1 MRSPC
6 AFFDARGAPLKRVGS
21 MKARRRLT
29 LGLAAAAAGLG
40 LGVITL
46 LWPIGALVSIGLLQV
61 LIVVLVIDTRQT
73 LSARLNAT
81 VRNFENRLNGRLAR
95 YRGGGSAHAAGAQRR
110 RAAPSAVRDT
120 PTLDLAGGIPQK
132 PARGVPAEGAPT
144 DPSLITHTSTPWAGG
159 IADPQNKA
167 IEGWVRRDGSTDPIT
182 ADLYLDDQL
191 VTAGVVCD
199 SPLPTWV
206 DGESAAGGFGFRVPV
221 EAISRTRDVVTV
233 SLRDPAS
240 GATIISR
247 EVAAAPL
254 KDSYRGRVEVTDAV
268 AMRGWAVNENAPAE
282 TFEVEVLLDG
292 HPYTTA
298 KTDVPRRDLVKAGLS
313 TGRGGLTFTNP
324 LLEWLLDGD
333 THTLALRFPDQTM
346 SDEVKV
352 VAPPLRTRGGSS
364 IVHTAP
370 TRPVAIIV
378 PIYNAADD
386 VEVCI
391 ERLLAYTPSH
401 ATIILIDDCS
411 SDPRVREILG
421 RYEGSPQ
428 LRILRN
434 DENLGF
440 TRTVNRGIA
449 AADRD
454 DVILLNS
461 DARVTPG
468 WLQGILTA
476 STSSARI
483 ATVTAMSDRAGAFS
497 APNIGNDNPLPAGVD
512 EITYARAFRRR
523 SLGLYPR
530 VPTGNGFCMWISRLC
545 IDELGAL
552 DEVAF
557 PRGYGEENDFCM
569 RAGRAGWIHVIDDRT
584 YVFHDRSKSFGES
597 KGDLLASGRAV
608 IDARYPEYSHVIRT
622 FRESPRIALARN
634 RARLALSDAQS
645 GTADSPRVLFVISTN
660 TGGTPQTNADLM
672 NALEDAI
679 DPWILRCDS
688 REVTLSRVVDGDIEE
703 VRSHVL
709 RDAVEPIRHIS
720 PEYDAVVAS
729 WLDHFGFDV
738 VHIRH
743 LLWHSL
749 SLPRIAKELG
759 MEVVLSFH
767 DFYAL
772 SPNLKLIDDEGVYL
786 GDAYT
791 PSVSEYRDTGWRGSQ
806 FPTPSG
812 SWLHWWQRRFWSAIE
827 VCDAYVT
834 TSDSARDLIA
844 SRFPELD
851 VSRFHVI
858 EHGRDFD
865 RFRSVAATPAH
876 GEPLRILVPG
886 GISAAKGREVLRAI
900 AAADTSRDIEWH
912 VLGTMKA
919 SFGPDGSRIVQH
931 GSYDRSEFG
940 RLVEK
945 IAPHAGV
952 VLSIW
957 DETYCHTLTEMWSV
971 GLPVFVLDFP
981 NVAQR
986 VRRFGAGWVL
996 AGMEGPSLL
1005 NQITSALFDRKNRVA
1020 ALDGVREWQHGWG
1033 MAWTTTQMS
1042 LRYLDIYRQLL
1053 SDDRASSVVRVGVLA
1068 PSSRDFAQAPE
1079 STHIRVW
1086 ERTRNSA
1093 ARRVDYVRVNT
1104 ESAVASIQQDLLDGL
1119 LVQPTAVPGT
1129 AGAGLSNAL
1138 DASRVPLIAEL
1149 DDDLNSTQPAR
1160 ERHSEPAGNAS
1171 TSRALLDRAA
1181 SLSVSNELLRDRL
1194 SRGGVGTSVFP
1205 AALSDRLWRVPPR
1218 ARSADGKMRALCLG
1232 NRALEGDL
1240 ESILPALDVFAAA
1253 NPDFRLLVVGPL
1265 SGVQMDELRR
1275 DRDWMSSVEVPES
1288 ARQYPKLVEWLR
1300 DLSARVDFAIAP
1312 LEDAERNTHRS
1323 DLELLEYLGLGLRT
1337 VASAVGPY
1345 RDASVP
1351 GVEVVPNTIT
1361 DWIDALSS
1369 IVAEVRSDGAR
1380 IDGLPWLVE
1389 HRMLSGQQERFDEFI
1404 ESTVRQS
1411 AAVDHALR
1419 TA

>member
-120 PTLDLAGGIPQK
+120 PTLDLAGGIPQE

-167 IEGWVRRDGSTDPIT
+167 IEGWVRRDGSTDPIA

-221 EAISRTRDVVTV
+221 EAISRTLDVVTV

-352 VAPPLRTRGGSS
+352 VASPLRTRGGSS

-370 TRPVAIIV
+370 TRRVAIIV

-597 KGDLLASGRAV
+597 KGDLLAAGRAV
-608 IDARYPEYSHVIRT
+608 VDARYPEYSHVIRT

-645 GTADSPRVLFVISTN
+645 GTADSPRVVYVVSTS

-672 NALEDAI
+672 DALRDSIE
-679 DPWILRCDS
+679 PWVLRCDS
-688 REVTLSRVVDGDIEE
+688 REITLSRVVDGSLER

-709 RDAVEPIRHIS
+709 YDEIEPNGHVS
-720 PEYDAVVAS
+720 SEYDAVVSS
-729 WLDHFGFDV
+729 WLDYFEFDV

-749 SLPRIAKELG
+749 SLPRIAKRSG
-759 MEVVLSFH
+759 SKVVLSFH
-767 DFYAL
+767 DYYAL
-772 SPNLKLIDDEGVYL
+772 SPNLKLIDDDGVFL
-786 GDAYT
+786 GDAYR
-791 PSVSEYRDTGWRGSQ
+791 SSGSEYRDSGWREGQ

-812 SWLHWWQRRFWSAIE
+812 AWLRWWRQRFWSAIE

-844 SRFPELD
+844 SHFTELD
-851 VSRFHVI
+851 LSRFHVI

-865 RFRSVAATPAH
+865 RFRFVADTPAH

-886 GISAAKGREVLRAI
+886 GITPAKGREVLRAI
-900 AAADTSRDIEWH
+900 AAADISRHVEWH
-912 VLGTMKA
+912 VLGTMKEPFE
-919 SFGPDGSRIVQH
+919 SEGSRIIYH
-931 GSYDRSEFG
+931 GAYKRSDFG
-940 RLVEK
+940 RLVER
-945 IAPHAGV
+945 IGPHAGV

-986 VRRFGAGWVL
+986 VRRFEAGWVL
-996 AGMEGPSLL
+996 EGTDGPSLL
-1005 NQITSALFDRKNRVA
+1005 SQVTSALYDRHSRAV
-1020 ALDGVREWQHGWG
+1020 ALDGVRGWQHGWG
-1033 MAWTTTQMS
+1033 LAWTTAQMS
-1042 LRYLDIYRQLL
+1042 LRYLDIYRQIMR
-1053 SDDRASSVVRVGVLA
+1053 DGQASSAVRVGVLS
-1068 PSSRDFAQAPE
+1068 PSSRDLRKAPA
-1079 STHIRVW
+1079 STHIRLW
-1086 ERTRNSA
+1086 ERTRNGVG
-1093 ARRVDYVRVNT
+1093 RTVDYVRVNPD
-1104 ESAVASIQQDLLDGL
+1104 SAVASMRLDLLDGL
-1119 LVQPTAVPGT
+1119 IVQRTAVPAT
-1129 AGAGLSNAL
+1129 ASAGLNNVL
-1138 DASRVPLIAEL
+1138 DTSDLPLIVEL
-1149 DDDLNSTQPAR
+1149 DDDLTATRPAT
-1160 ERHSEPAGNAS
+1160 EGHLEYLANAP
-1171 TSRALLDRAA
+1171 TLLALLERAS
-1181 SLSVSNELLRDRL
+1181 SLSVSTQALRERFSYL
-1194 SRGGVGTSVFP
+1194 GARSEVFT
-1205 AALSDRLWRVPPR
+1205 AVLSDRLWRAPAKSR
-1218 ARSADGKMRALCLG
+1218 RADGRVRALYFG
-1232 NRALEGDL
+1232 NRTHGDDL
-1240 ESILPALDVFAAA
+1240 EVILPALDQVAVN
-1253 NPDFRLLVVGPL
+1253 NPDFELLLVGVA
-1265 SGVQMDELRR
+1265 SGSQLDELRR
-1275 DRDWMSSVEVPES
+1275 GRAWMSCVDVPEA
-1288 ARQYPKLVEWLR
+1288 ARQYPAFVGWLR
-1300 DLSARVDFAIAP
+1300 ELSPRVDFAIAP
-1312 LEDAERNTHRS
+1312 LEDTELNTHKS
-1323 DLELLEYLGLGLRT
+1323 DLKLLEYLGLGLRT